1 FSNSIDD
8 NKKQFNEKLH
18 KIQQNYINI
27 TCQFLHDHF
36 DFSIGRRMFEKLVP
50 LLIDIQA
57 LYSTLGNANSC
68 EMVED
73 KDRPGSS
80 QTTYNPNQQ
89 SAEPLPISA
98 SPEFNS
104 TMISDTSHLNEL
116 QKENREP
123 PLTNSP
129 SLSLNIRSSSCVL
142 SNTTS
147 TLENYQK

>member
-1 FSNSIDD
+1 
-8 NKKQFNEKLH
+8 
-18 KIQQNYINI
+18 
-27 TCQFLHDHF
+27 
-36 DFSIGRRMFEKLVP
+36 
-50 LLIDIQA
+50 IQA